1 MKWDYHFWAD
11 MTAGVHF
18 GIIVAVIL
26 GLLVSFRYKRF
37 RPWEAGA
44 LISIVVL
51 WSYYGNCPLT
61 ILEEKLRIL
70 AEAPS
75 GITEVGFLPFYANKF
90 LGVALTSRVVQRT
103 TFFTGGA
110 IFTASLEWLAPYF
123 HFHLF
128 SLRRS
133 LRKLVGRR
141 AKPRRRYA

>member
-1 MKWDYHFWAD
+1 MQKFEFWAD
-11 MTAGVHF
+11 TTAFVHF
-18 GIIVAVIL
+18 LIIAAVIV
-26 GLLVSFRYKRF
+26 GLLVSFRYRRF

-44 LISIVVL
+44 LLLIVVL

-70 AEAPS
+70 AGAPS
-75 GITEVGFLPFYANKF
+75 GITEVGFLPFYADKF
-90 LGVALTSRVVQRT
+90 LGIALTSRVVQRT

-128 SLRRS
+128 SVRRS
-133 LRKLVGRR
+133 VRR
-141 AKPRRRYA
+141 LFGIKTPRRRHA